1 MFFLFLF
8 CVISSIWCVSGYQE
22 NGNWQE
28 SESTLIRSLS
38 FQTMDSI
45 DVIRKNENGKWIR
58 SEFSL
63 VQSSGAPT
71 NLSYP
76 DGVIYRT
83 GSVISLVPTYSG
95 SVSWWNISPSLTSFL
110 KWYIQTGTLS

>member
-58 SEFSL
+58 SEFS
-63 VQSSGAPT
+63 
-71 NLSYP
+71 
-76 DGVIYRT
+76 
-83 GSVISLVPTYSG
+83 
-95 SVSWWNISPSLTSFL
+95 
-110 KWYIQTGTLS
+110 